1 MRGRLTFSREGERV
15 RATLRGG
22 SQALIVLY
30 NGRWAARWPGVTIV
44 TELHCAPGMCFTSFG
59 SVPASWFLRGDPTDW
74 GCSLLMNWQEVCQVA
89 YKYCT
94 FYLSAGACEL

>member
-44 TELHCAPGMCFTSFG
+44 TELHCAPCIL
-59 SVPASWFLRGDPTDW
+59 VPVGRPDRHTGDAPAAHE
-74 GCSLLMNWQEVCQVA
+74 QEVCQVA
-89 YKYCT
+89 YR
-94 FYLSAGACEL
+94 YLTNHLNQ

>member
-59 SVPASWFLRGDPTDW
+59 SCILVPVWGDPTDTL
-74 GCSLLMNWQEVCQVA
+74 GMLPLLMNRR
-89 YKYCT
+89 
-94 FYLSAGACEL
+94 SARWRTGT

>member
-59 SVPASWFLRGDPTDW
+59 SCILVPAGRPDRHCGDAPAAHE
-74 GCSLLMNWQEVCQVA
+74 QEVCQVA
-89 YKYCT
+89 YR
-94 FYLSAGACEL
+94 YLTNHLNQ